1 MMQIKEGN
9 WSKDEIEFINRIL
22 LHEYLGLVNANVDL
36 DSIDL
41 RRRCEKILSYGEL
54 LKSKAISRRVK
65 NTVFAKLFE
74 PVNINKMARDLVKE
88 MDLFLIN
95 DEKVINESILKLFE
109 QNSAA
114 INEYKSKEKK
124 RVKIFDFFVGRVH
137 KDLNE
142 RADPELVDKLVLDN
156 LKKTIQ
162 S

>member
-1 MMQIKEGN
+1 MMKIKGDN
-9 WSKDEIEFINRIL
+9 WSKEEIEFINRIL

-74 PVNINKMARDLVKE
+74 PANINKMARDLVKE
-88 MDLFLIN
+88 MDLFLIS
-95 DEKVINESILKLFE
+95 DEKVINDSILKLFE

>member
-1 MMQIKEGN
+1 MMKIKEDN
-9 WSKDEIEFINRIL
+9 WSKEEIEFINRIL

-65 NTVFAKLFE
+65 NNVFAKLFE
-74 PVNINKMARDLVKE
+74 PTNINKMARDLVKE

-95 DEKVINESILKLFE
+95 DEKVINESILKIFE

>member
-1 MMQIKEGN
+1 MMKIKEDN

-36 DSIDL
+36 DGIDL

-74 PVNINKMARDLVKE
+74 PANINKMARDLVKE

-95 DEKVINESILKLFE
+95 DEKVINDSILKLFE
-109 QNSAA
+109 QNSAS

>member
-1 MMQIKEGN
+1 MKIKEDN

-36 DSIDL
+36 DGIDL

-74 PVNINKMARDLVKE
+74 PANINKMARDLVKE

-124 RVKIFDFFVGRVH
+124 RVKIFDFFAGRVH